1 MAGGFCPFL
10 RSLAIRSV
18 TLTFAWLDSGLLGV
32 NVEVR
37 ILWIGGAR
45 SLTEGEVNCFTVV
58 RCLCQ
63 MLERE
68 SCEMERWLD
77 SVGEVDLLVFD
88 KIRFLK
94 AGGKLNLVFV
104 KTFGTVFFFVA
115 IYLNSS
121 YVWLYNEAR
130 HFEYSR

>member
-1 MAGGFCPFL
+1 
-10 RSLAIRSV
+10 
-18 TLTFAWLDSGLLGV
+18 
-32 NVEVR
+32 
-37 ILWIGGAR
+37 
-45 SLTEGEVNCFTVV
+45 
-58 RCLCQ
+58 

-104 KTFGTVFFFVA
+104 KTLGTVFFFVA

-121 YVWLYNEAR
+121 YVWLFNKAR